1 MGKGSCLD
9 FGTLIHVCCVLSG
22 SMWEILFAYLGA
34 VLKNITYFSLLAAVL
49 GTLTACS
56 QQPSTSPP
64 PVPVVKP
71 SPEIAAEATRVANNP
86 PPSNKPSNAEAYVE
100 ESKKGDWNVSREIS
114 RLDDS
119 QNLILTLRAKIPV
132 SSKLNSNYYPT
143 LHLAC
148 LEKKLYAYID
158 WGTFVHNETASVT
171 TRLDN
176 TPAVTKRW
184 LVSTDYQATFAPQT
198 VRFIKS
204 LVKHQTLVARV
215 IPYADNPLL
224 TEFDLTGL
232 DTHIQLLN
240 NECHIRN

>member
-9 FGTLIHVCCVLSG
+9 FKALVNVFCVLSG
-22 SMWEILFAYLGA
+22 SMCKILFAYLGA
-34 VLKNITYFSLLAAVL
+34 VLKNITYLSLLAATV

-56 QQPSTSPP
+56 QQPSASSP
-64 PVPVVKP
+64 PVVKA
-71 SPEIAAEATRVANNP
+71 SPEMEAEAVRTANNAQ
-86 PPSNKPSNAEAYVE
+86 SSSKSTHAEAYVE